1 MNYPLISEY
10 IESIKQSED
19 NFNVLSTLR
28 PVYDEAGEIVM
39 SSGNFAVVFKMKDE
53 SSGKLYAVK
62 CFLKEQE
69 GRDIA
74 YQQITDELEY
84 ASSNYLCSI
93 KYFQKELFVD
103 STVSSDTEFP
113 VLLMDWVEGVT
124 LDKYVHQ
131 HISDKY
137 ALQFITYQFC
147 KMAAWL
153 MSRPFAHGDLKPDNI
168 LVSEDGALVLVD
180 YDGMYVPAMQG
191 QKAREL
197 GSPDYRHPLRTED
210 CFNEH
215 IDDFPLVLIGMSLK
229 AIALDTSLLQNNARS
244 DSLLFSESDFQDIG
258 KCLMMKS
265 LCALLNDA
273 EFSKLYAL
281 FILAHSQQELS
292 AVSFRLFL
300 LNKVEKPIEEVLST
314 EATEEDFKY
323 AIEDKYGVKYSRDG
337 KKLLKASFSFRDKEY
352 VVYVVREGT
361 EVICDGALQST
372 GIRSV
377 KLPSTII
384 SIGSLAFA
392 NNHFLDSC
400 NIPASVKY
408 IAHNNPW
415 RGCFHIMNMDI
426 QSKNFIIKDGIL
438 YSSDFRIVYGAI
450 YWKSVFNIDNR
461 SKKICANAFW
471 SDVFNNNKLKS
482 IGLSNIEYIGTEAFR
497 WCESLQD
504 ITIPNS
510 VTKIGNGAFCLCK
523 SLQSI
528 TIPNSVT
535 SIGDGAFSGCN
546 ICFFICNSTYF
557 QNDDVCL
564 FNKDKTAIISRIKD
578 CVNYIIPNS
587 VTSIGD
593 GAFGS
598 CKSLQNIT
606 IPNSVTKIGDK
617 AFSSCD
623 SLQSVTIPNSVTSIG
638 DEAFRWC
645 NFLQSVTIPNSVTKI
660 GDRAFERCDYL
671 QSVTI
676 PNSVKSIGNRAFCL
690 CKSLQSVTI
699 PNSVTSIGNE
709 AFSSCKSLQSITI
722 PNSVTSIGNHAFSGC
737 NICYFICNSTYFQN
751 DDVCLFNKDKTAIV
765 SRIKDC
771 VNYIIPNSVTSIGDE
786 AFSGCD
792 SLQSVTIP
800 NSVTSIGNRAFGGC
814 DSLQSITIPNSV
826 TKIGNGT
833 FYSCD
838 SLQSVTIPN
847 SVTSIGDEAFYSCD
861 SLQSVTIPNS
871 VTSIG
876 DEAFYSCKSLQ
887 SVTIPNSV
895 TKIGDYAF
903 SSCESLQSITISNSV
918 TSIGNRAFDGCKSL
932 QNITIPNSVTSIGD
946 CVFKRCESLQ
956 SITIPNSVTKIG
968 DGAFSCCESLQSVT
982 IPNSVTSIGDC
993 AFRSC
998 KSLQSITIPNSVTK
1012 IGDGAFRWCR
1022 HLDKPSRLRLKELNY
1037 TQY

>member
-10 IESIKQSED
+10 IESIKNSED

-84 ASSNYLCSI
+84 VSSNYLCSI

-137 ALQFITYQFC
+137 ALQLITYQFC
-147 KMAAWL
+147 RMAAWL
-153 MSRPFAHGDLKPDNI
+153 MSQTFAHGDLKPDNI
-168 LVSEDGALVLVD
+168 LVTEDGALVLVD

-197 GSPDYRHPLRTED
+197 GSPDYRHPLRTEE

-215 IDDFPLVLIGMSLK
+215 IDDFPLALIGMSLK

-244 DSLLFSESDFQDIG
+244 DSLLLSESDFHNIG
-258 KCLMMKS
+258 ECLMMKS

-281 FILAHSQQELS
+281 FTLAHSQQELS

-314 EATEEDFKY
+314 KATEEDLKD
-323 AIEDKYGVKYSRDG
+323 AIKDEYGVKYSRDG
-337 KKLLKASFSFRDKEY
+337 KKLLKAYFSSWEEE
-352 VVYVVREGT
+352 YVVREGT
-361 EVICDGALQST
+361 EVICDGAFQST

-392 NNHFLDSC
+392 NESLVSC

-461 SKKICANAFW
+461 SKKICANAFC
-471 SDVFNNNKLKS
+471 
-482 IGLSNIEYIGTEAFR
+482 G
-497 WCESLQD
+497 CESLQSV
-504 ITIPNS
+504 TIPNS
-510 VTKIGNGAFCLCK
+510 VTNIGDGAFRWCN

-535 SIGDGAFSGCN
+535 SIGDYAFWLCKSLKSVTIPNSVTSIGDGAFILCESLQSVTISNSVTSIGNKAFFLCESLQSVTIPNSVTSIEDEAFGGCESLQSVTIPNSVKSIGNRAFCLCRSLQSITIPNSVRNIGNNAFLGCN

-564 FNKDKTAIISRIKD
+564 FNKDKTAIVSTIKD

-587 VTSIGD
+587 VTGIGD
-593 GAFGS
+593 A
-598 CKSLQNIT
+598 
-606 IPNSVTKIGDK
+606 
-617 AFSSCD
+617 AFS
-623 SLQSVTIPNSVTSIG
+623 
-638 DEAFRWC
+638 
-645 NFLQSVTIPNSVTKI
+645 
-660 GDRAFERCDYL
+660 
-671 QSVTI
+671 
-676 PNSVKSIGNRAFCL
+676 
-690 CKSLQSVTI
+690 
-699 PNSVTSIGNE
+699 
-709 AFSSCKSLQSITI
+709 
-722 PNSVTSIGNHAFSGC
+722 
-737 NICYFICNSTYFQN
+737 
-751 DDVCLFNKDKTAIV
+751 
-765 SRIKDC
+765 
-771 VNYIIPNSVTSIGDE
+771 
-786 AFSGCD
+786 
-792 SLQSVTIP
+792 
-800 NSVTSIGNRAFGGC
+800 
-814 DSLQSITIPNSV
+814 
-826 TKIGNGT
+826 
-833 FYSCD
+833 
-838 SLQSVTIPN
+838 
-847 SVTSIGDEAFYSCD
+847 
-861 SLQSVTIPNS
+861 
-871 VTSIG
+871 
-876 DEAFYSCKSLQ
+876 
-887 SVTIPNSV
+887 
-895 TKIGDYAF
+895 
-903 SSCESLQSITISNSV
+903 
-918 TSIGNRAFDGCKSL
+918 
-932 QNITIPNSVTSIGD
+932 
-946 CVFKRCESLQ
+946 
-956 SITIPNSVTKIG
+956 
-968 DGAFSCCESLQSVT
+968 
-982 IPNSVTSIGDC
+982 
-993 AFRSC
+993 SC

-1012 IGDGAFRWCR
+1012 IGDAAFGSCKSLQSVTIPNSVTSIGDYAFEQCYSLQSVTIPNSITSIGDGVFNVCKSLQSITIPNSVTKIGGGAFRRCESLQSVTIPNSVTKIGNRAFWECTQ
-1022 HLDKPSRLRLKELNY
+1022 LDEPSRLRLKELNY
-1037 TQY
+1037 TEN